1 MIEMTLELAEKI
13 AKAAHEKSKELKRP
27 MSVSIVDESGRMVY
41 FSRADNAGF
50 YTFDT
55 SKAKAMAAASFKRST
70 MEIDQMKDQNPL
82 LWFSIP
88 SVIPGNALPSPGGRP
103 IMKDGNCIGAIGIGG
118 GLPDED
124 DACCEAGQKAIT

>member
-1 MIEMTLELAEKI
+1 MIEMTFELAESI
-13 AKAAHEKSKELKRP
+13 AKAAHEKSKEFNRP

-41 FSRADNAGF
+41 FPRADGAGF

-55 SKAKAMAAASFKRST
+55 SKAKAMVAASFKRST
-70 MEIDQMKDQNPL
+70 LEIDSIKDQNPL
-82 LWFSIP
+82 LWFSVP

-103 IMKDGNCIGAIGIGG
+103 IMKDGNCIGAIGVGG

-124 DACCEAGQKAIT
+124 DACCEAGQAVIS

>member
-13 AKAAHEKSKELKRP
+13 AQAAHKKSEELNRP

-41 FSRADNAGF
+41 FSRANDAGF

-70 MEIDQMKDQNPL
+70 MEIDGIKDQNPL

-88 SVIPGNALPSPGGRP
+88 GVIPGNALPSPGGRP
-103 IMKDGNCIGAIGIGG
+103 IIKDGHCIGGIGVG
-118 GLPDED
+118 AVSYTHLRAHE
-124 DACCEAGQKAIT
+124 T

>member
-1 MIEMTLELAEKI
+1 
-13 AKAAHEKSKELKRP
+13 

-41 FSRADNAGF
+41 FSRSDEAGF

-70 MEIDQMKDQNPL
+70 MEIDSIKDQNPL
-82 LWFSIP
+82 LWFSVP

-103 IMKDGNCIGAIGIGG
+103 IIKDGHCIGGIGVGG

-124 DACCEAGQKAIT
+124 DACCEAGQAIVQTEN